1 MDVEVLSKRTIDTE
15 KLHLNALNLV
25 GIDGEYLPGSNYYK
39 NDSHYLF
46 TNSLS
51 NKIITNKK
59 NLNKEENNDMNTT
72 ILPDN
77 SVEDVTFTDIN
88 TEEAESFFDI

>member
-1 MDVEVLSKRTIDTE
+1 M
-15 KLHLNALNLV
+15 
-25 GIDGEYLPGSNYYK
+25 
-39 NDSHYLF
+39 
-46 TNSLS
+46 
-51 NKIITNKK
+51 
-59 NLNKEENNDMNTT
+59 NNT